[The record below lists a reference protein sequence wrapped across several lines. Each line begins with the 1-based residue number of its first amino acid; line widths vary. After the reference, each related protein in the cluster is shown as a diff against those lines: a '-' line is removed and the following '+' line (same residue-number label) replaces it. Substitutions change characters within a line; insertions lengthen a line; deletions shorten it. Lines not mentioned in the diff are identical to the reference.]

1 MRFEGISFPN
11 GIAYLASSKCFP
23 KSDYET
29 KETIIDRNGNSLWQV
44 PIAVPSERELESF
57 MVTVSAKKNPVEG
70 LEVMAPLKLENLT
83 LSVGVMNGNKKYF
96 AFRADS
102 VKGA

>member
-1 MRFEGISFPN
+1 MKFEDIALPG
-11 GIAYLASSKCFP
+11 GVAYLASAKCFP

-29 KETIIDRNGNSLWQV
+29 KEIITDQSGNTLWQV

-57 MVTVSAKKNPVEG
+57 TVTVPSKKNPVEG
-70 LEVMAPLKLENLT
+70 LEVMAPLKFEKLT
-83 LSVGVMNGNKKYF
+83 LSVGVMNGKRKYF